1 MNPMQIMQMLS
12 QFKGNPAQMLSQR
25 GMQVPPAMMSNPE
38 QMVRHLMQTGQ
49 VNQNALN
56 QAMQIASQMGIKL

>member
-12 QFKGNPAQMLSQR
+12 TFKGNPMQMLTQN
-25 GMQVPPAMMSNPE
+25 GLQVPPAMAGNPE
-38 QMVRHLMQTGQ
+38 QMVRHLIQSGQ

>member
-1 MNPMQIMQMLS
+1 MNPMQVMQMLS

-25 GMQVPPAMMSNPE
+25 GMQVPPGMMSNPE

-56 QAMQIASQMGIKL
+56 QAMQMASQMGIKL

>member
-12 QFKGNPAQMLSQR
+12 QFKGNPSQMLSQR
-25 GMQVPPAMMSNPE
+25 GMQVPSNMMGNPE

-49 VNQNALN
+49 VNQNAIN

>member
-12 QFKGNPAQMLSQR
+12 QFKGNPAQMLTQK
-25 GMQVPPAMMSNPE
+25 GMQVPPNMMGNPE
-38 QMVRHLMQTGQ
+38 QMVRPLIQSGH